1 MLTFKDF
8 LVSIQKNAMNKS
20 ALIVAFVLLTAI
32 RIVEAQNYG
41 NEWINLNQTY
51 FKIPVTQKGLYRI
64 SQAELLAAG
73 FPTINPQYIQMF
85 HRGQEQ
91 AIFVVGEGDGSFD
104 PTDYIEFYGKGND
117 GAQDRELYYPLQ
129 FQQVNPF
136 YNLHSDTTAY
146 FLTFQTGTPGKRMAQ
161 INLPNTGYTPES
173 FAFEDRLNVYAEQLS
188 PGRNFFAATTFAY
201 LSSYDRGEGYTSSP
215 IYNGS
220 RDFNIPVSN
229 AINFGRKPRIEIHYV
244 SRNTANASIS
254 FQIGA
259 STASLRT
266 FQTVNLGNYNQG
278 FITQEVEWTDLPTN
292 GNAIVRAI
300 NNGGGGWFS
309 VTAIRLL
316 YPQSLNAN
324 NQSEKE
330 FLLEVNTGA
339 TSLVNISNV
348 PANTSLYDITDANE
362 LRQINFSGSG
372 NITAI
377 IPNTNVNRRIFL
389 TSNPR
394 NVIAIRQVSFMSF
407 NPTQVDYLIVSHPQ
421 LMQAASGYSNVVQA
435 YADYRASTLGGSYK
449 PLVANILQLY
459 DQFNYGESSPMA
471 IRNFARY
478 CYNLGT
484 PKFLFLIGYAISLRP
499 FDATFGNTYFT
510 SFDIRKNPS
519 HFALNLVPTWGFPGS
534 DVPFTAGFD
543 IYNYAPA
550 IPTGRLVARTPLQVA
565 NYLNKVKEHE
575 ESFGKGDT
583 WRKNILHLSGGIG
596 PGEQATLGS
605 HLNGFAEIAQQI
617 NFLAGTVKTVRKST
631 NANVEF
637 INIADELNSG
647 TALMTF
653 FGHSGANIT
662 DIEIGQCSDDSQGY
676 RNKGKYPLL
685 LGNGCSLGDVYSGK
699 STQAEDWIFTADRGC
714 IAWLANTSL
723 GFAAHLNNYSTRF
736 YSNAFSNTSFFGSG
750 IGVINQQVCQSYG
763 VGLAPNLDLSH
774 IQQMALQ
781 GDPAVRLIG
790 GNAPDFYT
798 NNAWLSLQG
807 FNNTPVTARADSLQL
822 KLILANLSKTTN
834 QKFEISVRQTLSNGT
849 TIDHTPEIKFSDPY
863 RIDTLYFTIKRP
875 QGVSFFGNNRFEIN
889 LDWKQE
895 ISEVF
900 EDNNTAIL
908 DFFIP
913 DFGAKALFPTEY
925 SVVSEQPVK
934 LVAQASN
941 LQLDFRDFIFEIDT
955 TNRFNSPIKRSQ
967 IVPAGSTATWETN
980 LLTDVLP
987 SDSIVY
993 YWRVNFA
1000 DAINNPNILWDESS
1014 FIYIKNSPSGW
1025 SQSHFPQFSKST
1037 DVGIVKNDI
1046 QRKWEFKQVQNRVR
1060 VTTFGKDSP
1069 NAGTNFNNTSVL
1081 LNELPLITAGDSDPC
1096 FANRLLIVVFDKESR
1111 QPYQPFGGTNSGAP
1125 ICGRRPSVVYQLDN
1139 TALANGILNSIA
1151 LQVPQGDYVL
1161 IFNKGNITQAAW
1173 NGSMAALQSLGA
1185 SPAALA
1191 TLNEGEPYIL
1201 FTQKGVGQLQEIIA
1215 TSIATPTQETIQM
1228 DFNFGGGFTRGTVTS
1243 TRIGP
1248 ATQWGTLYHKIKPL
1262 ENNNSPDIWRLSL
1275 IGESLAGQ
1283 EIVLNNNIP
1292 LNQMPFA
1299 LNSIDANTYPYL
1311 RLQLYTQDS
1320 LNFTPSQLKSWQ
1332 VFYDG
1337 VPEGLLNTERV
1348 GLEKYKISPKQEG
1361 EPFSIPFAF
1370 ENISDK
1376 NFATDSLIVQCTFL
1390 NRGKS
1395 TEQIRTFRIRAPKV
1409 KEVTDFS
1416 VPVQTLGSDGENI
1429 LRVFVNPKEVL
1440 EQYYDNNVLELKYE
1454 VIKDN
1459 KNPLLDVTFDGIR
1472 ILDGDIVSPNPLVR
1486 IRLRDDNPF
1495 LQKQD
1500 TFGLDVRLK
1509 RPCEGCNF
1517 ERIPFSSP
1525 DLRWK
1530 SEGRNIDLEFTPK
1543 NLTDGVYTLRV
1554 NGEDASGNRAGIEPY
1569 QVNFE
1574 VITESSVTNVL
1585 PYPNPF
1591 SGSTRFVFTLTGS
1604 EIPQEMKIQIMTVAG
1619 KVVREITQDELGPIR
1634 IGNNISQYAW
1644 NGTDEF
1650 GDRLA
1655 NGVYLYRV
1663 IMQLNGEG
1671 IKHRATKADRAFK
1684 KGYGKL
1690 YILR

>member
-1 MLTFKDF
+1 MA
-8 LVSIQKNAMNKS
+8 V
-20 ALIVAFVLLTAI
+20 VLQ
-32 RIVEAQNYG
+32 AQNYG
-41 NEWINLNQTY
+41 NEWINPNQSY
-51 FKIPVTQKGLYRI
+51 FKIPITQKGLYRI
-64 SQAELLAAG
+64 AQPQLIAAG
-73 FPTINPQYIQMF
+73 LPAGINPQFIQMY

-91 AIFVVGEGDGSFD
+91 AIFVAGEGDGTFD
-104 PTDYIEFYGKGND
+104 ASDYIEFYGKGND
-117 GAQDRELYYPLQ
+117 GTLDKELYYPLQ
-129 FQQVNPF
+129 PQQINPF

-146 FLTFQTGTPGKRMAQ
+146 FITWQVGVVGKRMTQ
-161 INLPNTGYTPES
+161 LNLPNLGYTPET
-173 FAFEDRLNVYAEQLS
+173 FAFEEKLNVYAEQLS
-188 PGRNFFAATTFAY
+188 PGRNFFASTTFAY

-215 IYNGS
+215 IYGGS
-220 RDFNIPVSN
+220 RDFNIPVIN
-229 AINFGRKPRIEIHYV
+229 AVNFGKKPRIEIHYV
-244 SRNTANASIS
+244 SRNTANASLT
-254 FQIGA
+254 FQVGTSVA
-259 STASLRT
+259 TLRT
-266 FQTVNLGNYNQG
+266 IQNTNISNYNKSVLSLE
-278 FITQEVEWTDLPTN
+278 IEWTDLPAN

-316 YPQSLNAN
+316 YPQQLNAN

-330 FLLEVNTGA
+330 FLLDVNVGA
-339 TSLVNISNV
+339 TSLLNISNV
-348 PANTSLYDITDANE
+348 PANTNLYDITDENN
-362 LRQINFSGSG
+362 LRQIITSGSG
-372 NITAI
+372 TITAI
-377 IPNTNVNRRIFL
+377 IPNTNSNRHIFL

-394 NVIAIRQVSFMSF
+394 SVLSIKQVSFTQF
-407 NPTQVDYLIVSHPQ
+407 NPSQVDYLIVSHPS
-421 LMQAASGYSNVVQA
+421 LMQAAGGYNNVIQA
-435 YADYRASTLGGSYK
+435 YADYRASLAGGSYK
-449 PLVANILQLY
+449 PLVMNILQLY
-459 DQFNYGESSPMA
+459 DQFNYGETSPMA

-478 CYNLGT
+478 CYNLGQ
-484 PKFLFLIGYAISLRP
+484 PKFLFLIGYAITLRP
-499 FDATFGNTYFT
+499 FDAQFGSIYFT
-510 SFDIRKNPS
+510 DFNIRTNPA
-519 HFALNLVPTWGFPGS
+519 HFAQNLVPTWGFPGS
-534 DVPFTAGFD
+534 DMPFTAGFD

-575 ESFGKGDT
+575 ASFGKGDT

-596 PGEQATLGS
+596 AGEQATLRFYLDLYKNIS
-605 HLNGFAEIAQQI
+605 I
-617 NFLAGTVKTVRKST
+617 NDFLAGVVKTVSKST
-631 NANVEF
+631 NANVEYV
-637 INIADELNSG
+637 NVADEINKG
-647 TALMTF
+647 TVLMTF

-662 DIEIGQCSDDSQGY
+662 DIEIGQCSDDAQGY
-676 RNKGKYPLL
+676 RNKGKYPML

-699 STQAEDWIFTADRGC
+699 VTQAEDWIFTADRGC

-723 GFAAHLNNYSTRF
+723 GFASNLNNYSNRF
-736 YSNAFSNTSFFGSG
+736 YSNTFANVTFFGST
-750 IGVINQQVCQSYG
+750 IGQINQQVCRSYSPS
-763 VGLAPNLDLSH
+763 LMPNLDLSH
-774 IQQMALQ
+774 VQQMALQ

-790 GNAPDFYT
+790 GNAPDLYT
-798 NNAWLSLQG
+798 TNSWLALQG
-807 FNNTPVTARADSLQL
+807 FNNSPVSARADSLQL
-822 KLILANLSKTTN
+822 KVIIANLSKTTN
-834 QKFEISVRQTLSNGT
+834 QQFEVSVKQTLSNGT
-849 TIDHTPEIKFSDPY
+849 IIDHTPERKFADPR

-875 QGVSFFGNNRFEIN
+875 QGVSFFGNNRFEVH

-895 ISEVF
+895 ITEVF

-908 DFFIP
+908 EFFIP
-913 DFGAKALFPTEY
+913 DFGAKALFPPEY
-925 SVVSEQPVK
+925 SVVSSQPVK
-934 LVAQASN
+934 LIAQASN
-941 LQLDFRDFIFEIDT
+941 LQMEFRDFIFEIDT
-955 TNRFNSPIKRSQ
+955 TNTFNSPIKRSQ
-967 IVPAGSTATWETN
+967 IVPAGSIATWETN

-1000 DAINNPNILWDESS
+1000 NSINNPNILWDESS
-1014 FIYIKNSPSGW
+1014 FIYIKNSPPGW

-1037 DVGIVKNDI
+1037 DVGIVKNDV
-1046 QRKWEFKQVQNRVR
+1046 QRKWEFRQVQNRIR

-1069 NAGTNFNNTSVL
+1069 DAGVNFSHTAAL
-1081 LNELPLITAGDSDPC
+1081 LNDLPLITSSDADPC
-1096 FANRLLIVVFDKESR
+1096 LANRLLLVVFDKESR
-1111 QPYQPFGGTNSGAP
+1111 QPYQLFGGSNSGAP
-1125 ICGRRPSVVYQLDN
+1125 ICGRRPSVVYQFDN
-1139 TALANGILNSIA
+1139 NALANGVLNGVA
-1151 LQVPQGDYVL
+1151 LQIPQGDYVL

-1201 FTQKGVGQLQEIIA
+1201 FTQKGVGILQEIIA

-1228 DFNFGGGFTRGTVTS
+1228 DFNFGGGFTRGTITS

-1248 ATQWGTLYHKIKPL
+1248 ATQWGTLYHKIKPAEL
-1262 ENNNSPDIWRLSL
+1262 TNSPDIWRLSIIGENL
-1275 IGESLAGQ
+1275 IGQ
-1283 EIVLNNNIP
+1283 EVVLNNNVP
-1292 LNQMPFA
+1292 LNSIPFA
-1299 LNSIDANTYPYL
+1299 LGSIDANMYPYL

-1320 LNFTPSQLKSWQ
+1320 LNFSPTQLKRWQ

-1337 VPEGLLNTERV
+1337 VPEGFLNTERV
-1348 GLEKYKISPKQEG
+1348 GLEKYNITPKQEG
-1361 EPFSIPFAF
+1361 EAFSIPFAF

-1376 NFATDSLIVQCTFL
+1376 NFNTDSLLVQCTFL
-1390 NRGKS
+1390 NPSKRI
-1395 TEQIRTFRIRAPKV
+1395 EQVRTFRIKAPKS
-1409 KEVTDFS
+1409 KELSEFT
-1416 VPVQTLGSDGENI
+1416 VPVQTFGSDGENI

-1440 EQYYDNNVLELKYE
+1440 EQYYDNNVMELKYE

-1459 KNPLLDVTFDGIR
+1459 KNPILDVTFDGVR
-1472 ILDGDIVSPNPLVR
+1472 ILDGDIVSPNPLIR

-1495 LQKQD
+1495 LQKRD
-1500 TFGLDVRLK
+1500 TIGLDIRLK
-1509 RPCEGCNF
+1509 RPCENCNF

-1543 NLTDGVYTLRV
+1543 NLTDGIYTLRV
-1554 NGEDASGNRAGIEPY
+1554 NGEDASGNRASIESY
-1569 QVNFE
+1569 QINFE
-1574 VITESSVTNVL
+1574 VITESSVTNIL

-1604 EIPQEMKIQIMTVAG
+1604 EVPQEMKIQIMTVAG

>member
-1 MLTFKDF
+1 MQNDF
-8 LVSIQKNAMNKS
+8 AMSKKFLGWIIILLLSLVR
-20 ALIVAFVLLTAI
+20 VLQ
-32 RIVEAQNYG
+32 AQSFYG
-41 NEWINLNQTY
+41 NEWINPSQVY
-51 FKIPVTQKGLYRI
+51 FKVPVTQKGLYRI
-64 SQAELLAAG
+64 AQPQLVAAG
-73 FPTINPQYIQMF
+73 FPSNINPQYIQMF

-91 AIFVVGEGDGSFD
+91 AIFVAGESDGTFD
-104 PTDYIEFYGKGND
+104 ASDYIEFYGKGND
-117 GAQDRELYYPLQ
+117 GTLDRDLYYPFP

-146 FLTFQTGTPGKRMAQ
+146 FITFQIGTYGKRMPE
-161 INLPNTGYTPES
+161 INLPNLGYTPET
-173 FAFEDRLNVYAEQLS
+173 FAFEERLNVYAEQLS
-188 PGRNFFAATTFAY
+188 PGRNFFASSTFAY
-201 LSSYDRGEGYTSSP
+201 LSSYDQGEGYTSSP
-215 IYNGS
+215 IYGGS
-220 RDFNIPVSN
+220 RDFVIPVSN
-229 AINFGRKPRIEIHYV
+229 VVNFGKKPRIEIYYV

-259 STASLRT
+259 STSSLRT
-266 FQTVNLGNYNQG
+266 IQTTNVSNYNQG
-278 FITQEVEWTDLPTN
+278 FFNAEIEWTDLPTN
-292 GNAIVRAI
+292 GNAILRAV

-324 NQSEKE
+324 NQNEKE
-330 FLLEVNTGA
+330 FVLDVNAVA
-339 TSLVNISNV
+339 TSLVSITNV
-348 PANTSLYDITDANE
+348 PANTNLYDITDLND
-362 LRQINFSGSG
+362 LRRIAFSGSG
-372 NITAI
+372 TITAI
-377 IPNTNVNRRIFL
+377 IPNTNANRRIFL

-394 NVIAIRQVSFMSF
+394 SVIGIRQVSFTSF
-407 NPTQVDYLIVSHPQ
+407 NPTQVDYLIVSHPN
-421 LMQAASGYSNVVQA
+421 LMQAAGEYSNVIQA
-435 YADYRASTLGGSYK
+435 YADYRASLAGGNYK
-449 PLVANILQLY
+449 PLVMSVLQLY
-459 DQFNYGESSPMA
+459 DQFNYGETSPMA

-478 CYNLGT
+478 CYNFGQ
-484 PKFLFLIGYAISLRP
+484 PKFLFLIGFAINLRP
-499 FDATFGNTYFT
+499 FDAAFGSSYFT
-510 SFDIRKNPS
+510 DFDIRNNPA
-519 HFALNLVPTWGFPGS
+519 HFAQNLVPTWGFPGS
-534 DVPFTAGFD
+534 DIPFTAGFD
-543 IYNYAPA
+543 IYTYAPA

-575 ESFGKGDT
+575 ASFGKGDT

-596 PGEQATLGS
+596 AAEQANLAA
-605 HLNGFAEIAQQI
+605 HLNGFAQIAQGD
-617 NFLAGTVKTVRKST
+617 FLAAIVKTVRKST

-637 INIADELNSG
+637 INIADEINSG
-647 TALMTF
+647 TALITF
-653 FGHSGANIT
+653 FGHSGVNIT
-662 DIEIGQCSDDSQGY
+662 DIEIGKCSDDSQGY
-676 RNKGKYPLL
+676 RNKGKYPML

-699 STQAEDWIFTADRGC
+699 DAQANDWIFTADRGC

-723 GFAAHLNNYSTRF
+723 GFAGNLNNYSYRF
-736 YSNAFSNTSFFGSG
+736 YTNAFANTTFFGAT
-750 IGVINQQVCQSYG
+750 IGQINQQVCRSYG
-763 VGLAPNLDLSH
+763 PALSPNLDLSH
-774 IQQMALQ
+774 VQQMALQ

-790 GNAPDFYT
+790 GNAPDLYT
-798 NNAWLSLQG
+798 NNTWLSLQG
-807 FNNTPVTARADSLQL
+807 FNDAPITARADSLQL
-822 KLILANLSKTTN
+822 KLIFANLSKTTN
-834 QKFEISVRQTLSNGT
+834 ENFEISVRQTLSNGT
-849 TIDHTPEIKFSDPY
+849 IIDHTPEIKFTDP
-863 RIDTLYFTIKRP
+863 RRVDTLYFTIKRP
-875 QGVSFFGNNRFEIN
+875 QGVSFFGNNRFEVH

-900 EDNNTAIL
+900 EDNNTAVL

-913 DFGAKALFPTEY
+913 DFGAKALFPAEY
-925 SVVSEQPVK
+925 SVVSSQPVK
-934 LVAQASN
+934 LIAQASN
-941 LQLDFRDFIFEIDT
+941 LQVDFRDFIFEIDT
-955 TNRFNSPIKRSQ
+955 TNTFNSPAKRSQ
-967 IVPAGSTATWETN
+967 IVPAGSIATWETT
-980 LLTDVLP
+980 LLSDVLP

-1000 DAINNPNILWDESS
+1000 DAISNPNILWDESS
-1014 FIYIKNSPSGW
+1014 FIYIKNSPAGW

-1037 DVGIVKNDI
+1037 DVGIVKNDA
-1046 QRKWEFKQVQNRVR
+1046 QRKWEFRQVQNRIR

-1069 NAGTNFNNTSVL
+1069 NAGVNFSNTSAL
-1081 LNELPLITAGDSDPC
+1081 LNDLPLITTNDVDPC
-1096 FANRLLIVVFDKESR
+1096 FANRLLVVVFNSETR
-1111 QPYQPFGGTNSGAP
+1111 QPYQLLGGSNSGAP
-1125 ICGRRPSVVYQLDN
+1125 ICGKRPSVVYQFDN
-1139 TALANGILNSIA
+1139 TALANGILSTVA
-1151 LQVPQGDYVL
+1151 LQIPNGDYVL
-1161 IFNKGNITQAAW
+1161 VFNKGNITQAAW
-1173 NGSMAALQSLGA
+1173 NASMAALQSLGA

-1248 ATQWGTLYHKIKPL
+1248 ATQWGTLHHKIQPT
-1262 ENNNSPDIWRLSL
+1262 EASSSPDIWRLSI
-1275 IGESLAGQ
+1275 IGENLAGQ
-1283 EIVLNNNIP
+1283 EVVLNNNVP
-1292 LNQMPFA
+1292 LNTIPFA
-1299 LNSIDANTYPYL
+1299 LNTIDASMYPYL

-1320 LNFTPSQLKSWQ
+1320 LNFTPTQLKRWQ
-1332 VFYDG
+1332 VFFEG
-1337 VPEGLLNTERV
+1337 VPEGFLNTEKV
-1348 GLEKYKISPKQEG
+1348 GLDKYKISPKQEG
-1361 EPFSIPFAF
+1361 ETFSIPFAF

-1376 NFATDSLIVQCTFL
+1376 NFSTDSLSVQCTFL
-1390 NRGKS
+1390 NTSKQS
-1395 TEQIRTFRIRAPKV
+1395 EQVRTFRIKAPKP
-1409 KEVTDFS
+1409 KEITEFV
-1416 VPVQTLGSDGENI
+1416 VPVQTFGSDGENI

-1440 EQYYDNNVLELKYE
+1440 EQYYDNNILEIKYE
-1454 VIKDN
+1454 VLKDN
-1459 KNPLLDVTFDGIR
+1459 KNPILDVTFDGVR
-1472 ILDGDIVSPNPLVR
+1472 ILDGDIVSPNPLIR

-1500 TFGLDVRLK
+1500 TVGLDVRLK
-1509 RPCEGCNF
+1509 RPCENCNF
-1517 ERIPFSSP
+1517 ERIPFTSP

-1543 NLTDGVYTLRV
+1543 NLTDGIYTLRV

-1574 VITESSVTNVL
+1574 VITEASVTNVL

-1650 GDRLA
+1650 GDQLA

-1663 IMQLNGEG
+1663 VMRLNGEG

>member
-1 MLTFKDF
+1 MKKYLGFIYFLML
-8 LVSIQKNAMNKS
+8 LVGGVQ
-20 ALIVAFVLLTAI
+20 
-32 RIVEAQNYG
+32 AQNYG
-41 NEWINLNQTY
+41 NEWINPNQTY

-64 SQAELLAAG
+64 SQTQLVAAG
-73 FPTINPQYIQMF
+73 LPTSINPQFIQMY

-91 AIFVVGEGDGSFD
+91 AIFVAGEGDGVFD
-104 PTDYIEFYGKGND
+104 ASDYIEFYGKGND
-117 GAQDRELYYPLQ
+117 GTLDKELYYPLQ
-129 FQQVNPF
+129 SQQINPF
-136 YNLHSDTTAY
+136 HNLHSDTTAY
-146 FLTFQTGTPGKRMAQ
+146 FLTFQTGTLGKRMLQ
-161 INLPNTGYTPES
+161 SNLPNLGYTPET

-215 IYNGS
+215 IYGGN
-220 RDFNIPVSN
+220 RDFTIPINN
-229 AINFGRKPRIEIHYV
+229 AVNFGKKPRIEIYYV
-244 SRNTANASIS
+244 SRNTANVSIS

-259 STASLRT
+259 SVATLRT
-266 FQTVNLGNYNQG
+266 IQTTNLSNYNQG
-278 FITQEVEWTDLPTN
+278 FISQEIEWTDLPSN

-300 NNGGGGWFS
+300 NNSGGGWFS

-316 YPQSLNAN
+316 YPQTLNAN

-330 FLLEVNTGA
+330 FFLDVNSVT

-348 PANTSLYDITDANE
+348 PANTNLYDITDENN
-362 LRQINFSGSG
+362 LRQIATSGSST
-372 NITAI
+372 ITAI
-377 IPNTNVNRRIFL
+377 VPNTNANRRIFL

-394 NVIAIRQVSFMSF
+394 SIIGIRQVSFANF
-407 NPTQVDYLIVSHPQ
+407 NPTQVDYLIVSHPR
-421 LMQAASGYSNVVQA
+421 LMQSAGEYNNVIQA
-435 YADYRASTLGGSYK
+435 YADYRASLAGGNHR
-449 PLVANILQLY
+449 PLVMNILQLY
-459 DQFNYGESSPMA
+459 DQFNYGETSPMA

-478 CYNLGT
+478 CYNFGQ
-484 PKFLFLIGYAISLRP
+484 PKFLFLIGYSINLRP
-499 FDATFGNTYFT
+499 FDAAFGSIYFT
-510 SFDIRKNPS
+510 DFDIRSNPT
-519 HFALNLVPTWGFPGS
+519 HFAQNLVPTWGFPGS
-534 DVPFTAGFD
+534 DVPFTGGFD
-543 IYNYAPA
+543 IYSYAPA

-575 ESFGKGDT
+575 ENFGKGDT

-596 PGEQATLGS
+596 AGEQATLAS
-605 HLNGFAEIAQQI
+605 YLNGFAGIAQSD
-617 NFLAGTVKTVRKST
+617 FLAGIVKTVRKST
-631 NANVEF
+631 SANVEF
-637 INIADELNSG
+637 VNIADQLNTGS
-647 TALMTF
+647 ALMTF

-662 DIEIGQCSDDSQGY
+662 DIEIGQASDDAQGY
-676 RNKGKYPLL
+676 RNKGKYPML

-699 STQAEDWIFTADRGC
+699 ATQAEDWIFTPERGC

-723 GFAAHLNNYSTRF
+723 GFAINLNNYSNRF
-736 YSNAFSNTSFFGSG
+736 YSNAFGNTSFFGTG
-750 IGVINQQVCQSYG
+750 IGVINQQVCRSYSPS
-763 VGLAPNLDLSH
+763 LQPNLDLSH

-790 GNAPDFYT
+790 GNAPDLYT

-807 FNNTPVTARADSLQL
+807 FNNTPITARADSLQL
-822 KLILANLSKTTN
+822 KVIIANLSKTTN
-834 QKFEISVRQTLSNGT
+834 QGFEVSVKQTLSNGT
-849 TIDHTPEIKFSDPY
+849 IIDHTPERKFADP
-863 RIDTLYFTIKRP
+863 RRTDTLYFTIKRP
-875 QGVSFFGNNRFEIN
+875 QGVSFFGNSRFEVH

-895 ISEVF
+895 ITEVF
-900 EDNNTAIL
+900 EDNNTAVL
-908 DFFIP
+908 EFFIP
-913 DFGAKALFPTEY
+913 DFGAKALFPPEY
-925 SVVSEQPVK
+925 SVVSSQPVK

-941 LQLDFRDFIFEIDT
+941 LQVEFRDFIFEIDT

-967 IVPAGSTATWETN
+967 IIPAGSIATWETN

-1000 DAINNPNILWDESS
+1000 NSINNPNILWDESS
-1014 FIYIKNSPSGW
+1014 FIYIKNSSPGW
-1025 SQSHFPQFSKST
+1025 SQSHFPQFAKST
-1037 DVGIVKNDI
+1037 DVGIVKNDV
-1046 QRKWEFKQVQNRVR
+1046 QRKWEFKQVQNRIR

-1069 NAGTNFNNTSVL
+1069 NAGTNFSNTNAF
-1081 LNELPLITAGDSDPC
+1081 LNDLPLITPNDSDPC

-1111 QPYQPFGGTNSGAP
+1111 QPYQPFGGSNSGAP
-1125 ICGRRPSVVYQLDN
+1125 ICGRRPSVVYQFDN
-1139 TALANGILNSIA
+1139 TALANGVLNSVA
-1151 LQVPQGDYVL
+1151 LQISQGDYVL

-1215 TSIATPTQETIQM
+1215 TSIANPTQETIQM
-1228 DFNFGGGFTRGTVTS
+1228 DFNFGGGFTRGTITS

-1248 ATQWGTLYHKIKPL
+1248 ATQWGNLYHKIRPT
-1262 ENNNSPDIWRLSL
+1262 EPSNSPDIWRLSI
-1275 IGESLAGQ
+1275 IGENLVGQ
-1283 EIVLNNNIP
+1283 EVVLNNNVP
-1292 LNQMPFA
+1292 LTSIPFA
-1299 LNSIDANTYPYL
+1299 LSSIDANMYPYL
-1311 RLQLYTQDS
+1311 RLQMYTQDS
-1320 LNFTPSQLKSWQ
+1320 LNLTPTQLKRWQ
-1332 VFYDG
+1332 VFYEG
-1337 VPEGLLNTERV
+1337 VPEGFLNTERV
-1348 GLEKYKISPKQEG
+1348 GLDKYNIKPKQEG
-1361 EPFSIPFAF
+1361 EAFSIPFAF

-1376 NFATDSLIVQCTFL
+1376 NFSTDSLLVQCTFL
-1390 NRGKS
+1390 NRSKRS
-1395 TEQIRTFRIRAPKV
+1395 ERIRTFRIKAPKA
-1409 KEVTDFS
+1409 KEVTEFA

-1440 EQYYDNNVLELKYE
+1440 EQYYDNNIIELRYE
-1454 VIKDN
+1454 VNKDN
-1459 KNPLLDVTFDGIR
+1459 KNPLLDVTFDGVR
-1472 ILDGDIVSPNPLVR
+1472 ILDGDIVSPNPLIR

-1495 LQKQD
+1495 IQKQD
-1500 TFGLDVRLK
+1500 TIGLDVRLK

-1530 SEGRNIDLEFTPK
+1530 SEGRNIDLEFNPK

-1574 VITESSVTNVL
+1574 VITESSVTNIL

-1604 EIPQEMKIQIMTVAG
+1604 EVPQEMKIQIMTVAG
-1619 KVVREITQDELGPIR
+1619 KVIREITQDELGPIR

-1671 IKHRATKADRAFK
+1671 IKHRATKADKAFK